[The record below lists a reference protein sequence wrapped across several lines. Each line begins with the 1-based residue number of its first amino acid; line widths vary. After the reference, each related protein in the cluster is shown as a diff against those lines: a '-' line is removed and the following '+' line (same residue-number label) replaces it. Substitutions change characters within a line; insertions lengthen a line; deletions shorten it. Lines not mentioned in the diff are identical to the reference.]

1 MGEMRMEAFEALI
14 SRRSVRAYTDEP
26 VSGDQVRKIL
36 AAGMQAPSANN
47 RQPWH
52 FVVLRQRVRLN
63 AMAEVLPFGKMLAQ
77 APLGIVVCADS
88 GLQPNAGYWAQDC
101 AAATQNILL
110 ACHAQGLGAVWI
122 GVYPREERVTALR
135 ELLNL
140 PAAVTPLC
148 AIAVGRPAQPVAP
161 VDRFSLDRIH
171 EERW

>member
-1 MGEMRMEAFEALI
+1 MEGVQMDALEALMT
-14 SRRSVRAYTDEP
+14 RRSVRAYTGEP
-26 VSGDQVRKIL
+26 VSDEQLRVIL

-52 FVVLRQRVRLN
+52 FVVVRQRARLN
-63 AMAEVLPFGKMLAQ
+63 RLAEVLPFGKMLAQ
-77 APLGIVVCADS
+77 APLGIVVCADA
-88 GLQPNAGYWAQDC
+88 GLQPIAGYWAQDC

-110 ACHAQGLGAVWI
+110 ACHALGLGAVWI
-122 GVYPREERVTALR
+122 GVYPRDERVGALR

-148 AIAVGRPAQPVAP
+148 AIAVGRPAEHPAP
-161 VDRFSLDRIH
+161 LDRFSPDRVH